1 MQTPETSN
9 LDSGEGGAVRTTLSK
24 LDGSRMSTLR
34 PKVLGWMSIALGAAA
49 IAMPA
54 ATARLIGARRGRT
67 TTTLLRGVGAREL
80 GVGVGLLAGKRPA
93 AGTLWLRVLGDAL
106 DLSLLFGAMAT
117 PRAKRERLLG
127 AVGVI
132 AGVTL
137 LDFVAASMQSHEE
150 RAATS

>member
-1 MQTPETSN
+1 MQTSN
-9 LDSGEGGAVRTTLSK
+9 MSDLESGEGATGETTLAK
-24 LDGSRMSTLR
+24 LDGQRMSTLR
-34 PKVLGWMSIALGAAA
+34 PQVLGWMSIALGTAA

-117 PRAKRERLLG
+117 PRAKRQRLLG
-127 AVGVI
+127 AAGVI
-132 AGVTL
+132 AGITL
-137 LDFVAASMQSHEE
+137 LDFVAASMQSREE
-150 RAATS
+150 RAGT